1 MMTTTITSP
10 PYWSIGTKRI
20 NRWWLQRLGEEV
32 SGKAA
37 RVAGVAPLWKRWSG
51 GQRSTPRREEAV
63 LEPPRNAHFTSSLV
77 EPLAETLTL
86 VGRPRLK
93 MLNNIFDDEHRGPV
107 S

>member
-1 MMTTTITSP
+1 LALKG
-10 PYWSIGTKRI
+10 SIGGGCKGSER
-20 NRWWLQRLGEEV
+20 RYP
-32 SGKAA
+32 A

-93 MLNNIFDDEHRGPV
+93 MLNNIFDDERRGHV